1 MSRRRKILIVAGIV
15 FGVAV
20 LLPVLRHYQLRFAVE
35 SYIAELKAKGE
46 PMELAQVIPPPVP
59 PEQNSA
65 PIFLKAASLLD
76 TNWNVLGSNP
86 PPAMRM
92 VVPGKAVV
100 GWAQPGIRT
109 QEGENSWKD
118 IEAALTEDSE
128 ALKLLSKIVDH
139 PTLDFNLK
147 YEDGVGKIKIL
158 QLSPL
163 KRSAQRLAAAAM
175 DDLHRGDT
183 ASAIKNASATLAEV
197 NGASHDRVVISELVR
212 IAIAQI
218 AVPVTWEILQST
230 NVTDEQLSALQRDW
244 MNMEFIRGDENAL
257 AMERVIGEITLSKWR
272 NSNSELQNYFNLM
285 EQFADQDQKDTVFDK
300 LKIKIKVFMWR
311 YWWSYPDELRLLT
324 GEQAQL
330 EAARSVETNYSF
342 LTARRQQEEKLQ
354 KLFITTNEDTVWFS
368 NPKELDMHLM
378 LSASLRGLS
387 AVFPKVMRVEAA
399 KQMTV
404 TAIALKRYQL
414 KHGNYPADLNSL
426 VPEFLPAVP
435 LDPVDGQPL
444 RYRRNADGTFLL
456 YSVGENGVDDGG
468 DPSLEKGVTSSS
480 YYWQNP
486 HALDWVWPQPAT
498 EAEIKFFYDHP
509 PK

>member
-1 MSRRRKILIVAGIV
+1 
-15 FGVAV
+15 
-20 LLPVLRHYQLRFAVE
+20 
-35 SYIAELKAKGE
+35 
-46 PMELAQVIPPPVP
+46 
-59 PEQNSA
+59 
-65 PIFLKAASLLD
+65 
-76 TNWNVLGSNP
+76 
-86 PPAMRM
+86 
-92 VVPGKAVV
+92 
-100 GWAQPGIRT
+100 
-109 QEGENSWKD
+109 
-118 IEAALTEDSE
+118 
-128 ALKLLSKIVDH
+128 
-139 PTLDFNLK
+139 
-147 YEDGVGKIKIL
+147 
-158 QLSPL
+158 
-163 KRSAQRLAAAAM
+163 
-175 DDLHRGDT
+175 
-183 ASAIKNASATLAEV
+183 
-197 NGASHDRVVISELVR
+197 
-212 IAIAQI
+212 
-218 AVPVTWEILQST
+218 
-230 NVTDEQLSALQRDW
+230 
-244 MNMEFIRGDENAL
+244 MEFIRGDENAL